1 MAAVL
6 LLLDLALGLSPP
18 SRSPPSQCLTRRAV
32 AGAAAAAI
40 LAPSL
45 HPSPAHALIKGS
57 APPPKSKPKERK
69 CSNIDECQALGEAE
83 RAAQAAGQDTTI
95 ERTVGGDRY
104 RDLAAGSG
112 RETVAGDAVE
122 IRYRVMRLGPKSN
135 DGLSGEG
142 QTIFSLGYG
151 EDDDKEG
158 DALPV
163 QLAGKTLVPGV
174 NDALLGMQPGGR
186 RRVLVRPE
194 RGWRVQTGACARGE
208 EKGMTDLNELTK
220 RVDAQDGNLVF
231 KADIGAA
238 IENENA
244 CQNKEALPQPRSYG
258 AKARFGRRFDESL
271 LVEVDLVGFT
281 DAKKAAAASNTFVY
295 DQAEVCRQNP
305 FAEGCDVDAK

>member
-1 MAAVL
+1 MERVTHTRREALLSTAAASV
-6 LLLDLALGLSPP
+6 LALGSAPLP
-18 SRSPPSQCLTRRAV
+18 
-32 AGAAAAAI
+32 AA
-40 LAPSL
+40 
-45 HPSPAHALIKGS
+45 ALIKGS
-57 APPPKSKPKERK
+57 APPPKKSGPKERK
-69 CSNIDECQALGEAE
+69 CKSIDECEALGEAE
-83 RAAQAAGQDTTI
+83 RKAQEANQDTAVF
-95 ERTVGGDRY
+95 RTVGGDRY
-104 RDLAAGSG
+104 RDLKEGDG
-112 RETVAGDAVE
+112 KDVKNGDAVE

-305 FAEGCDVDAK
+305 FAEGCDVEAAK